1 MPNYRDKLKLDE
13 NNQNSIYE
21 DTTSFISYIYED
33 YDFYKSLVDK
43 MTKGEGTATLNR
55 KVLQKNIDEI
65 WVKRI
70 EDALPSLDIV
80 IRTTR
85 KEIKE
90 VEEILPIELSKSITV
105 KSLQHLAT
113 HTNFIDKVDEEGN
126 ITPNKLLNVF
136 KDEDIFTY
144 ENKFVNTLM
153 YKLNLF
159 IENRYE
165 KLKEYGADE
174 ISNEMLFDLSMKVDD
189 TDVKM
194 SFKIETK
201 DSPDSED
208 RDKDLGADIS
218 DDMSKTSLW
227 KRVLR
232 LKKIVNKYEGSPFIK
247 NMGKAYVRPP
257 IMRTNAITKNIYLR
271 ECLELWL
278 FIESYESAGFAIESS
293 AISEKPNEELIKNLY
308 SLLAF
313 QYVIFRKNTG
323 NDISYVTAN
332 RKFVSKFKPK
342 FIRSYQD
349 VQTDEYDFTQGAIR
363 KVYIAD
369 INSKRK
375 LTEDEVK
382 IKNAVDNALLNECK
396 LQIREE
402 KIAKAE
408 AARRKAKI
416 EAEKKKAMAEAAKKK
431 LKAAEEKKRLQEE
444 KAKQKAEAVEAKKR
458 AKEEAAREKAE
469 TDEAKRLAKE
479 EAARKKAEMEEAKM
493 KAKEEAAIRKA
504 ETAKQK
510 AEAEAKR
517 KVQKLAEVHMRKIE
531 EAVRK
536 VEEAANASLAKLE
549 VEKPAIDK
557 AQSDAIRK
565 AKIEAIAEAALE
577 KVKGDRE

>member
-1 MPNYRDKLKLDE
+1 LPNYRDKLKLDE

>member
-1 MPNYRDKLKLDE
+1 MPNQKNKLKLDE
-13 NNQNSIYE
+13 NIQNSIYE
-21 DTTSFISYIYED
+21 DTTSFISYIYDD
-33 YDFYKSLVDK
+33 YDFYQSLVDK

-85 KEIKE
+85 KDIKE
-90 VEEILPIELSKSITV
+90 VEEILPIELSRSITV

-144 ENKFVNTLM
+144 ENKFINTLI

-174 ISNEMLFDLSMKVDD
+174 IANEMLFDLNMKVAD
-189 TDVKM
+189 TDVKL

-201 DSPDSED
+201 DRPDEED
-208 RDKDLGADIS
+208 RDKDLSINIA

-232 LKKIVNKYEGSPFIK
+232 LKKIVNKYEGSPFAK

-293 AISEKPNEELIKNLY
+293 AISEKPNEELIRNLY

-332 RKFVSKFKPK
+332 RKYVSKFKPK

-363 KVYIAD
+363 KVYITD

-375 LTEDEVK
+375 LTEEEVK
-382 IKNAVDNALLNECK
+382 IKNAVDNALLNECR

-402 KIAKAE
+402 KIVKAE
-408 AARRKAKI
+408 AARKKAKA
-416 EAEKKKAMAEAAKKK
+416 EAEKKKARDEAAKRRTKAAAEKKRVHEEKARQRAEAAEAKSRSIEEAVRKKAEFDEAK
-431 LKAAEEKKRLQEE
+431 RKAKEEAVIHKAEI
-444 KAKQKAEAVEAKKR
+444 AKQKAESEAK
-458 AKEEAAREKAE
+458 
-469 TDEAKRLAKE
+469 L
-479 EAARKKAEMEEAKM
+479 
-493 KAKEEAAIRKA
+493 
-504 ETAKQK
+504 
-510 AEAEAKR
+510 
-517 KVQKLAEVHMRKIE
+517 KVHKLAVRNMRKIE

-536 VEEAANASLAKLE
+536 VEEAANASMAELE
-549 VEKPAIDK
+549 YEGPRIDR
-557 AQSDAIRK
+557 AESDAIRK
-565 AKIEAIAEAALE
+565 AKIEAIAEAALD

>member
-1 MPNYRDKLKLDE
+1 MPNYKNKLKLDE
-13 NNQNSIYE
+13 NTQDSIYE

-33 YDFYKSLVDK
+33 YDFYKSLVDI
-43 MTKGEGTATLNR
+43 MTKGEGTVTLNR

-85 KEIKE
+85 KDIKE
-90 VEEILPIELSKSITV
+90 VEEILPIELSRNITV

-113 HTNFIDKVDEEGN
+113 HTNFIDKVDEQGN
-126 ITPNKLLNVF
+126 ITPNKILNVF

-144 ENKFVNTLM
+144 ENKFINTLL
-153 YKLNLF
+153 YKLNIF

-174 ISNEMLFDLSMKVDD
+174 ISNEMSFDLNMKVVD

-201 DSPDSED
+201 DNPDGED
-208 RDKDLGADIS
+208 KDKDLSINIA
-218 DDMSKTSLW
+218 DDMSKTTLW

-278 FIESYESAGFAIESS
+278 FIESYESVGFAIESS
-293 AISEKPNEELIKNLY
+293 AISEKPNKELIRNLY

-323 NDISYVTAN
+323 NDISYITAN
-332 RKFVSKFKPK
+332 RKYVSKFKPK
-342 FIRSYQD
+342 FIKTYQEEK
-349 VQTDEYDFTQGAIR
+349 TDEYDFTQGTIR
-363 KVYIAD
+363 KVYISD
-369 INSKRK
+369 INNKRK
-375 LTEDEVK
+375 LTEEEVK
-382 IKNAVDNALLNECK
+382 IKNAVDDALLSECK
-396 LQIREE
+396 LQIMEE
-402 KIAKAE
+402 KAAKQEAARKKAKAE
-408 AARRKAKI
+408 AERKKALEETAKRKI
-416 EAEKKKAMAEAAKKK
+416 KATAEKKRIREEKARQKAEAAETKKK
-431 LKAAEEKKRLQEE
+431 AIEEAINRKIKAAEEKKKVQEE
-444 KAKQKAEAVEAKKR
+444 KARQKAEAAEIKK
-458 AKEEAAREKAE
+458 
-469 TDEAKRLAKE
+469 
-479 EAARKKAEMEEAKM
+479 
-493 KAKEEAAIRKA
+493 KAKEEAVIKKA
-504 ETAKQK
+504 EESKFK
-510 AEAEAKR
+510 AESEAKR
-517 KVQKLAEVHMRKIE
+517 KVQKLAVKNMLKIE
-531 EAVRK
+531 EAIRK
-536 VEEAANASLAKLE
+536 VEEAANASMAELE
-549 VEKPAIDK
+549 DDTPRRDK
-557 AQSDAIRK
+557 TESDAIRK

-577 KVKGDRE
+577 KVKEVSK

>member
-1 MPNYRDKLKLDE
+1 LPNQKNKLKLDE
-13 NNQNSIYE
+13 NIQNSIYE
-21 DTTSFISYIYED
+21 DTTSFISYIYDD
-33 YDFYKSLVDK
+33 YDFYQSLVDK

-85 KEIKE
+85 KDIKE
-90 VEEILPIELSKSITV
+90 VEEILPIELSRSITV

-144 ENKFVNTLM
+144 ENKFINTLI

-174 ISNEMLFDLSMKVDD
+174 IANEMLFDLNMKVAD
-189 TDVKM
+189 TDVKL

-201 DSPDSED
+201 DRPDEED
-208 RDKDLGADIS
+208 RDKDLSINIA

-232 LKKIVNKYEGSPFIK
+232 LKKIVNKYEGSPFAK

-293 AISEKPNEELIKNLY
+293 AISEKPNEELIRNLY

-332 RKFVSKFKPK
+332 RKYVSKFKPK

-363 KVYIAD
+363 KVYITD

-375 LTEDEVK
+375 LTEEEVK
-382 IKNAVDNALLNECK
+382 IKNAVDNALLNECR

-402 KIAKAE
+402 KIVKAE
-408 AARRKAKI
+408 AARKKAKA
-416 EAEKKKAMAEAAKKK
+416 EAEKKKARDEAAKRRTKAAAEKKRVHEEKARQRAEAAEAKSRSIEEAVRKKAEFDEAK
-431 LKAAEEKKRLQEE
+431 RKAKEEAVIHKAEI
-444 KAKQKAEAVEAKKR
+444 AKQKAESEAK
-458 AKEEAAREKAE
+458 
-469 TDEAKRLAKE
+469 L
-479 EAARKKAEMEEAKM
+479 
-493 KAKEEAAIRKA
+493 
-504 ETAKQK
+504 
-510 AEAEAKR
+510 
-517 KVQKLAEVHMRKIE
+517 KVHKLAVRNMRKIE

-536 VEEAANASLAKLE
+536 VEEAANASMAELE
-549 VEKPAIDK
+549 YEGPRIDR
-557 AQSDAIRK
+557 AESDAIRK
-565 AKIEAIAEAALE
+565 AKIEAIAEAALD